1 MKYKVLALDID
12 GTLVGS
18 DHNVLPETKEALI
31 AAQKKGLK
39 VVLASGRPTPGMM
52 ALSKELQLEKY
63 GGFVLSYNGGRI
75 TNMQTGEVVHE
86 QFLTPSEAHEI
97 YDLAKRLGVNMMA
110 YDGNDILT
118 VDHDEYIQL
127 ESDINEMPLREIKDF
142 KSEVVNNTIKTLT
155 TGAPERIAE
164 VEQVYL
170 EEFSEKFSIC
180 RSMPFFL
187 EVMPQGINKAASLER
202 LLDSLGLSREDMV
215 ACGDGFNDVE
225 MIRFAGL
232 GIAMGNAVA
241 ETKAV
246 ADYVTKSNDDN
257 GIVDVLEQFIFV

>member
-1 MKYKVLALDID
+1 MKYKILALDID

-18 DHNVLPETKEALI
+18 DHKILRETREALI

-39 VVLASGRPTPGMM
+39 LVLASGRPTPGMM
-52 ALSKELQLEKY
+52 VLSQALELEKN
-63 GGFVLSYNGGRI
+63 GGFVLSYNGGRV

-86 QFLTPSEAHEI
+86 QFLTPSEAHEV
-97 YDLAKRLGVNMMA
+97 YDLAKSLNVNMMA

-127 ESDINEMPLREIKDF
+127 ESDINAMPLRNIDSF
-142 KSEVVNNTIKTLT
+142 KEAVVNNTIKTLT
-155 TGAPERIAE
+155 TGTPERIAE
-164 VEQVYL
+164 VEKVYL
-170 EEFSEKFSIC
+170 EKFGERFSIC

-187 EVMPQGINKAASLER
+187 EVMPQGINKAASLGK
-202 LLDSLGLSREDMV
+202 LLDSLGLTREDLV

-232 GIAMGNAVA
+232 GVAMDNAVD
-241 ETKAV
+241 EVKAV
-246 ADYVTKSNDDN
+246 ADYVTRSNDDN
-257 GIVDVLEQFIFV
+257 GIADVIKKFIFA